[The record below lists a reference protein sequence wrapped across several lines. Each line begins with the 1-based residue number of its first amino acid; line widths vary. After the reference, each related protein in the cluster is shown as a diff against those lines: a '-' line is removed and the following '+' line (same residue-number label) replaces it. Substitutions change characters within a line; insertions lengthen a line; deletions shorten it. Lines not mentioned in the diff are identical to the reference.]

1 MNDKEILLANPRGF
15 CAGVERA
22 IEIVERALARF
33 GAPIYVRHE
42 VVHNKFVVDDLR
54 AKGAVF
60 VEELEEVPAGNTVI
74 FSAHGVS
81 QAVRDE
87 AERRGL
93 RVFDAT
99 CPLVTKVHLEVGRM
113 REQGRE
119 IVMIGHKGHPEVEG
133 TMGQVKDGIH
143 LVESADDVA
152 RLQVA
157 DPDKLAYVTQT
168 TLSVDDAAGIVA
180 ALRGRFP
187 NIVGPKKD
195 DICYATQNRQDAVKF
210 MTPHA
215 DVVFV
220 VGSRN
225 SSNSNRLREV
235 AELRGVPAYLVD
247 NADGIDPA
255 WIEGKRRVGVTAGAS
270 APEVLVMEVIE
281 RLKQFGGGSV
291 RNLDGVPEKVT
302 FPLPKDLQEAR

>member
-1 MNDKEILLANPRGF
+1 MNDKEVLLANPRGF

-60 VEELEEVPAGNTVI
+60 VEELDEVPAGNTVI

-81 QAVRDE
+81 LAVRAE

-99 CPLVTKVHLEVGRM
+99 CPLVTKVHIEVARM
-113 REQGRE
+113 REAGRE

-133 TMGQVKDGIH
+133 TMGQVGDGIH
-143 LVESADDVA
+143 LVESAADVA
-152 RLQVA
+152 GLQVA
-157 DPDKLAYVTQT
+157 NPAQLAYVTQT
-168 TLSVDDAAGIVA
+168 TLSMDDAAAIVT
-180 ALRGRFP
+180 ALRERFP
-187 NIVGPKKD
+187 AIVGPKKD
-195 DICYATQNRQDAVKF
+195 DICYATQNRQDAVKI
-210 MTPHA
+210 MVPQA

-247 NADGIDPA
+247 NAEGIDPA
-255 WIEGKRRVGVTAGAS
+255 WLAGKRRIGVTAGAS
-270 APEVLVMEVIE
+270 APEVLVAAVIE
-281 RLKQFGGGSV
+281 RLKQLGAGSV
-291 RNLDGVPEKVT
+291 RQLDGVPEKVT
-302 FPLPKDLQEAR
+302 FPLPKELQQGA